1 MFPDKTAYIPLPVNT
16 ERLKPSP
23 IEEVPEKVKFFIG
36 IQKLR
41 SIIKGTDVIYEVL
54 QEVNRKYP
62 DDSEIL
68 KAESIPYAEYV
79 KMMNGSHVLIDQLY
93 SYTPAVNAL
102 TAMAQGLV
110 VASGA
115 EPEYY
120 DLENE
125 QKLHPI
131 INIIPDK
138 DQIFAAFE
146 DIILNKERIPELS
159 RQSIE
164 YVNKHHDYIKVA
176 QKYVD
181 FWESRMK

>member
-1 MFPDKTAYIPLPVNT
+1 M
-16 ERLKPSP
+16 
-23 IEEVPEKVKFFIG
+23 
-36 IQKLR
+36 
-41 SIIKGTDVIYEVL
+41 
-54 QEVNRKYP
+54 
-62 DDSEIL
+62 
-68 KAESIPYAEYV
+68 
-79 KMMNGSHVLIDQLY
+79 
-93 SYTPAVNAL
+93 NAL

-120 DLENE
+120 ELENE
-125 QKLHPI
+125 QELHPI

-164 YVNKHHDYIKVA
+164 YVNKHHDFIKVA